1 MTEKRTGAII
11 LAAGKSDEMN
21 ELKPMMKLGKTTM
34 IQRAIDVLRQAGVTP
49 IIVVTGYQADAL
61 ERHIA
66 HRGAVCVR
74 NKKYETSQMFDS
86 ICLGL
91 RKIGKKT
98 DQVLL
103 FPADVPLIS
112 VDTIQKMKESGAEIA
127 VPLYE
132 GKCGHPVLLSREII
146 PSILTYHGDKGLR
159 GAIERCTGRL
169 EKIEL
174 NDAGVLLNTNTE
186 EDYEE
191 LLRYETESREQI
203 PLSFTL
209 QPKLCRTEECFDQS
223 TADFLHAVEECGS
236 MLSACQM
243 QGISYSKAWKMVKLA
258 EEQLGITF
266 LARQTGGNGGGSSSL
281 TEEGRCF
288 VSRYRLF
295 AERIQSAGEDIF
307 KEIFQREEG
316 QTADHEQGGLS

>member
-1 MTEKRTGAII
+1 MIEKKTGAII
-11 LAAGKSDEMN
+11 LAAGKSDYMK

-34 IQRAIDVLRQAGVTP
+34 IQKEIDILRQAGVTP
-49 IIVVTGYQADAL
+49 ILVVTGYQAEEL

-112 VDTIQKMKESGAEIA
+112 VETIRKMKESEAEIA
-127 VPLYE
+127 VPVYK
-132 GKCGHPVLLSREII
+132 GNSGHPVLLSREMI
-146 PSILTYHGDKGLR
+146 PSVLGYRGEKGLK
-159 GAIERCTGRL
+159 GAIERCADQVTQ
-169 EKIEL
+169 IEL
-174 NDAGVLLNTNTE
+174 EDPGVLMNTNTA

-203 PLSFTL
+203 PLTFRL
-209 QPKLCRTEECFDQS
+209 HPKLCRTEECFDRG
-223 TADFLHAVEECGS
+223 TADFLQAVEECGS
-236 MLSACQM
+236 MLSACQT
-243 QGISYSKAWKMVKLA
+243 QGVSYSKAWKMVKLA

-266 LARQTGGNGGGSSSL
+266 LERQTGGNGGGSSSL
-281 TEEGRCF
+281 TEEGRQF
-288 VSRYRLF
+288 VSGYRLF
-295 AERIQSAGEDIF
+295 TERLQLASEEIF
-307 KEIFQREEG
+307 KEIFG
-316 QTADHEQGGLS
+316 